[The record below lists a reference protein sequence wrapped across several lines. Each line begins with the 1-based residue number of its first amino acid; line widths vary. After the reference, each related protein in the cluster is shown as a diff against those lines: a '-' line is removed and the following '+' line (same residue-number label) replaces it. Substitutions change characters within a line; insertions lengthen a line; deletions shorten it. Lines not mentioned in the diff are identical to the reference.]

1 MLIVCKIKR
10 EGGTNVDFGKKKYHF
25 KPKEADGMHMAE
37 VTDPDHIAT
46 LLAIKEAYVAL
57 ENVDDDVAD
66 DTPPP
71 AEAPE
76 QPVMDWSNKKAM
88 AYAQEVL
95 GINPEDKGEI
105 LAFAESKG
113 IALDKRKGI
122 ATLIREVVSQIGV
135 EDEDDEDAPE

>member
-25 KPKEADGMHMAE
+25 KPKEADGMHIAE
-37 VTDPDHIAT
+37 VTDPDHIVI

-57 ENVDDDVAD
+57 DNINDDVDD

-71 AEAPE
+71 AEAPA
-76 QPVMDWSNKKAM
+76 QPVMEWSNKKAM

-135 EDEDDEDAPE
+135 EDEDNAE

>member
-25 KPKEADGMHMAE
+25 KPKEADGMHIAE

-57 ENVDDDVAD
+57 ENVDDDAAD
-66 DTPPP
+66 DAPPP
-71 AEAPE
+71 AEAPA
-76 QPVMDWSNKKAM
+76 QPVMEWSNKKAM

-135 EDEDDEDAPE
+135 EDEDNAE

>member
-25 KPKEADGMHMAE
+25 KPKEAEGEHIAE

-57 ENVDDDVAD
+57 DSINDDVDD

-71 AEAPE
+71 AEAPA
-76 QPVMDWSNKKAM
+76 QPVMEWSNKKAM

-122 ATLIREVVSQIGV
+122 ATLIREVVSQVGV
-135 EDEDDEDAPE
+135 EDEDNAE

>member
-25 KPKEADGMHMAE
+25 KPKEAEGEHIAE

-57 ENVDDDVAD
+57 DNINDDVDDDA
-66 DTPPP
+66 PPP
-71 AEAPE
+71 AEAPA
-76 QPVMDWSNKKAM
+76 QPVMEWSNKKAM

-135 EDEDDEDAPE
+135 EDEDDAE

>member
-25 KPKEADGMHMAE
+25 KPKEADGMHIAE
-37 VTDPDHIAT
+37 VIDPDHIAT

-57 ENVDDDVAD
+57 ENVDDDAD
-66 DTPPP
+66 DDAPPP
-71 AEAPE
+71 AEAPA
-76 QPVMDWSNKKAM
+76 QPVMEWSNKKAM

-135 EDEDDEDAPE
+135 EDEDNAE